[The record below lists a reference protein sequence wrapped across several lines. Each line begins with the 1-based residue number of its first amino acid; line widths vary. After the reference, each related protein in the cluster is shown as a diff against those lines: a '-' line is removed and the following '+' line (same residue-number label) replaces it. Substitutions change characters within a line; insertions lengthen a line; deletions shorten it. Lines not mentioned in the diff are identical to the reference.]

1 MGLGIRY
8 PSRCKRHDH
17 PEIACQ
23 GFGRMASAAEW
34 ARLLGLPRNT
44 TWRYLK
50 QGFTPEEIAE
60 IRDIKKLKE

>member
-1 MGLGIRY
+1 MTSQEI
-8 PSRCKRHDH
+8 KRRKEH
-17 PEIACQ
+17 IAARNRKYA

>member
-1 MGLGIRY
+1 
-8 PSRCKRHDH
+8 
-17 PEIACQ
+17 
-23 GFGRMASAAEW
+23 MASAAEW